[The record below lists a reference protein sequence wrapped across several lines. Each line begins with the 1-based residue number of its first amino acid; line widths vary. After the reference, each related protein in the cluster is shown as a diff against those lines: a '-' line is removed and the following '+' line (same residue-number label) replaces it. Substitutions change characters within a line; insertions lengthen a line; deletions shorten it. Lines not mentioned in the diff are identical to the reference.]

1 MGATLDRPEA
11 QAASAFASA
20 ARSHVGHV
28 RKINEDRL
36 LDCPERGLWAVAD
49 GMGGHHGGDVAAEL
63 VIGALRQ
70 LVRQP
75 DAITAPM
82 ILEAL
87 HKANAAILERG
98 HDVGGTIGSTVV
110 VLHIA
115 GDQGTLFWAGDSR
128 AYHGTQGVWMQ
139 VTRDHSVVQE
149 LLDAGLIDHD
159 QARRHP
165 KAHIITRA
173 LGITPDLDIAQVTC
187 AVAPGD
193 RLLLCSDG
201 LMRMLHT
208 QDFTPDAEIE
218 AEADTLLTLALQRDG
233 SDNISL
239 VLIEGHGAL

>member
-1 MGATLDRPEA
+1 MGATIDRPGA
-11 QAASAFASA
+11 QAALAFASA

-98 HDVGGTIGSTVV
+98 RDGGGTIGSTVV

-128 AYHGTQGVWMQ
+128 AYHAAQGVWAQ

-149 LLDAGLIDHD
+149 LLDAGLVDGD

-173 LGITPDLDIAQVTC
+173 LGITQDIDIAQEVRT
-187 AVAPGD
+187 VSPGD

-201 LMRMLHT
+201 LTRMLDT
-208 QDFTPDAEIE
+208 QDFTRATGIE
-218 AEADTLLTLALQRDG
+218 AGADALLGEALHRDG

-239 VLIEGHGAL
+239 VLVETRAAL

>member
-11 QAASAFASA
+11 QVALAFASA

-98 HDVGGTIGSTVV
+98 QDVGGTIGSTVV
-110 VLHIA
+110 VLHIVD
-115 GDQGTLFWAGDSR
+115 GQGMLFWAGDSR
-128 AYHGTQGVWMQ
+128 AYHGKQGVWTQ

-149 LLDAGLIDHD
+149 LLDAGLIDDD

-173 LGITPDLDIAQVTC
+173 LGITPDLDIAQVTHS
-187 AVAPGD
+187 VAPGD

-201 LMRMLHT
+201 LMRMLDT
-208 QDFTPDAEIE
+208 RDFTPDAEIE

-239 VLIEGHGAL
+239 VLVEAHKG

>member
-1 MGATLDRPEA
+1 MSETFARPEA
-11 QAASAFASA
+11 QARPACASA

-49 GMGGHHGGDVAAEL
+49 GMGGLHGGDVAAEL

-75 DAITAPM
+75 DTITEPM

-87 HKANAAILERG
+87 HKANAAILARG
-98 HDVGGTIGSTVV
+98 HDVGCTIGSTVV
-110 VLHIA
+110 VLHLA

-128 AYHGTQGVWMQ
+128 AYHRTQGAWVQ

-149 LLDAGLIDHD
+149 LVDAGLIDGD

-173 LGITPDLDIAQVTC
+173 LGITQEIDIAQETRIVSL
-187 AVAPGD
+187 GD
-193 RLLLCSDG
+193 CILLCSDG
-201 LMRMLHT
+201 LTRMLNA
-208 QDFTPDAEIE
+208 QGFTLDTDIRAAADALLSE
-218 AEADTLLTLALQRDG
+218 ALHLDG

-239 VLIEGHGAL
+239 ILTERTSG